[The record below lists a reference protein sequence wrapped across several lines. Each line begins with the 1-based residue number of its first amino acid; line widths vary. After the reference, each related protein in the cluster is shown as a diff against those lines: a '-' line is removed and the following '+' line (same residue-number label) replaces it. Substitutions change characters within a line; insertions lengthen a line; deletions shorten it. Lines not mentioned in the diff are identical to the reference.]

1 MDEKRRTKISKFLSL
16 ILRHAPE
23 TVGLR
28 LEEGGWIPVDELLAA
43 CAKNGKAL
51 TRQELEEVVET
62 NDKKRFSF
70 DESGA
75 KIRANQGHSVK
86 IEIEFEKQTP
96 PAILYHGT
104 AEKNVDS
111 ILKRGL
117 QKMRRHHVHLSGDK
131 ETARK
136 VGTRYGKPVIFEI
149 DTKAMLANGFQFFVS
164 ANGVWL
170 VENVPPQFL
179 RINEKYLNVKR

>member
-23 TVGLR
+23 KVGLT
-28 LEEGGWIPVDELLAA
+28 LEENGWVKVDDLIAA
-43 CAKNGKAL
+43 CGQNGRAL
-51 TRQELEEVVET
+51 TRKELEEVVET

-70 DESGA
+70 DVTGD

-86 IEIEFEKQTP
+86 VEIEFEKKTP
-96 PAILYHGT
+96 PEILYHGT
-104 AEKNVDS
+104 TEKNVNS
-111 ILKRGL
+111 ILQRGL
-117 QKMRRHHVHLSGDK
+117 QKMRRHHVHLSSDK

-136 VGTRYGKPVIFEI
+136 VGTRYGKPVIFEV
-149 DTKAMLANGFQFFVS
+149 DAKAMLENNFEFFVS

-170 VENVPPQFL
+170 IENVPARFL
-179 RINEKYLNVKR
+179 RLIEL